1 LQKKEKEL
9 QWWPFSLP
17 FFQKEGKEKELQW
30 WWPFSLPFFQK
41 EGKEKELQWWW
52 PFSLAFFKEEEKK
65 LGIWS
70 IAHNFTSF
78 VFSDR
83 ACHQQGPQ
91 QSQRQE
97 KEKRGER

>member
-1 LQKKEKEL
+1 LQKKEKEKEL

-30 WWPFSLPFFQK
+30 WWPFSL
-41 EGKEKELQWWW
+41 
-52 PFSLAFFKEEEKK
+52 AFFKKEEKK

-78 VFSDR
+78 DLLEW
-83 ACHQQGPQ
+83 HLG
-91 QSQRQE
+91 
-97 KEKRGER
+97 